1 MSAMKT
7 MAAPQSS
14 LLSTIM
20 KPSVRSNW
28 MIKQNKFSNGPKRKE
43 LSITRFCAS
52 QDQVVFLKNN
62 KLSSTWIIFS
72 STVQ

>member
-43 LSITRFCAS
+43 LFITRFCAS
-52 QDQVVFLKNN
+52 QDQVAFLKNN